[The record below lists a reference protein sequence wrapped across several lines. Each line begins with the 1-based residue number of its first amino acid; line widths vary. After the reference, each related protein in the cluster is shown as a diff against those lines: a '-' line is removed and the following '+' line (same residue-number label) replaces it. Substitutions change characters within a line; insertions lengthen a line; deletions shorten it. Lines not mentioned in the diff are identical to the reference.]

1 MDGWKVMTDAI
12 LESPLTRPAAHS
24 HSSGR
29 AGFSLVRYKKITQ
42 VGIKSIYSHGL
53 RSLLTVLGI
62 VIGVAAVIAMLA
74 VSEGASFEAQQQFRD
89 LGASNILLKSVKPAE
104 VEESSRQG
112 FGPPQAIVYGLTK
125 MDVETIRNSI
135 PGISNVIASRIVK
148 KNVWNLGISMNT
160 DVVGTAVDYPVS
172 RNYNLQAGR
181 FFSESEV
188 RDHANVVVLSAEVAD
203 ALFPIDNPLG
213 GSIKIDSDYYNVIG
227 IMEPEGFSNLGQNQ
241 AGASNSAPSR
251 IFIPFTASKSRFGE
265 TTTRQTAGGME
276 SETVELHEAIIQ
288 VDDQEAVIEVGE
300 IINQI
305 LQRRHKNV
313 DYAIEVPLALLR
325 QAEESALRD
334 QIVAGA
340 IAGISLLVGGIGIM
354 NIMLASVTERTREI
368 GIRRAL
374 GAKKRDIIAQFL
386 IEAVILS
393 GVGGLIGVVLGIM
406 IPFIIS
412 AFWGMTTIVTPIAP
426 VLAFS
431 ISAMIGVIF
440 GIYPSMRAA
449 DMDPVE
455 ALRHE

>member
-1 MDGWKVMTDAI
+1 MNDFTLDGVDNPAV
-12 LESPLTRPAAHS
+12 LLTRSNARS
-24 HSSGR
+24 KFTITR
-29 AGFSLVRYKKITQ
+29 LKKITH
-42 VGIKSIYSHGL
+42 VGVKSIFSHGL
-53 RSLLTVLGI
+53 RSMLTVLGI

-89 LGASNILLKSVKPAE
+89 LGATNILLKSVKPAE
-104 VEESSRQG
+104 VEESARQG
-112 FGPPQAIVYGLTK
+112 FGPPQAVVYGLTQADIK
-125 MDVETIRNSI
+125 TIRDTI
-135 PGISNVIASRIVK
+135 PGVSNVIASRIVK
-148 KNVWNLGISMNT
+148 KNVWNLGLSTNT
-160 DVVGTAVDYPVS
+160 DVVGTSVDYPSS
-172 RNYNLQAGR
+172 RNYNLRAGR
-181 FFSESEV
+181 FFSQTEV
-188 RDHANVVVLSAEVAD
+188 RDHSNVVVLSDEVAET
-203 ALFPIDNPLG
+203 LFPIDNPLG
-213 GSIKIDSDYYNVIG
+213 QSIKIDSDYYNIVG
-227 IMEPEGFSNLGQNQ
+227 IMESEGFSNLGQNQ
-241 AGASNSAPSR
+241 AGSSNSAPTR
-251 IFIPFTASKSRFGE
+251 IFIPFTSSKSRFGE

-288 VDDQEAVIEVGE
+288 INDQETVIEVGE
-300 IINQI
+300 IIDQI
-305 LQRRHKNV
+305 LQRRHRDA
-313 DYAIEVPLALLR
+313 DYSIEIPLALLR
-325 QAEESALRD
+325 QAEASALRD

-374 GAKKRDIIAQFL
+374 GAKKKDIIAQFL

-393 GVGGLIGVVLGIM
+393 GVGGLIGVVLGII

-412 AFWGMTTIVTPIAP
+412 TFWGMTTIVTPIAP
-426 VLAFS
+426 ILAFS

>member
-1 MDGWKVMTDAI
+1 MSDLSLDAPVNTYR
-12 LESPLTRPAAHS
+12 S
-24 HSSGR
+24 R
-29 AGFSLVRYKKITQ
+29 ANPPRFNFLRFKKITE

-89 LGASNILLKSVKPAE
+89 LGATNILVKSVKP
-104 VEESSRQG
+104 VEIEQNSNQG
-112 FGPPQAIVYGLTK
+112 FGPPQAVVYGLTNA
-125 MDVETIRNSI
+125 DIRTIRESI
-135 PGISNVIASRIVK
+135 PGVTNVISSRIVK
-148 KNVWNLGISMNT
+148 KNIWNLGRSMNT
-160 DVVGTAVDYPVS
+160 DVVGTTVDYPIS
-172 RNYNLQAGR
+172 RNYNLRSGR
-181 FFSESEV
+181 FFSQAEV
-188 RDHANVVVLSAEVAD
+188 RDHANVVVLSDEVARQ
-203 ALFPIDNPLG
+203 LFPIDNPLG
-213 GSIKIDSDYYNVIG
+213 QSIRIDSDYYNIVG
-227 IMEPEGFSNLGQNQ
+227 IMESEGFSNFGQNQ
-241 AGASNSAPSR
+241 AGSSNSAPSR
-251 IFIPFTASKSRFGE
+251 IFLPITSSRSRFGE

-288 VDDQEAVIEVGE
+288 VTDQDTVIEIGE
-300 IINQI
+300 VIEQI
-305 LQRRHKNV
+305 LARRHGKV
-313 DYAIEVPLALLR
+313 DYSVEVPLALLR

-334 QIVAGA
+334 SIVAGA

-374 GAKKRDIIAQFL
+374 GAKKKDIITQFL

-393 GVGGLIGVVLGIM
+393 GVGGLIGVFLGII
-406 IPFIIS
+406 IPFAIS
-412 AFWGMTTIVTPIAP
+412 LFWGMTTIVTPVAP
-426 VLAFS
+426 ILAFS
-431 ISAMIGVIF
+431 ISALIGVIF

>member
-1 MDGWKVMTDAI
+1 MSDLIYDSHDNRNSVSGR
-12 LESPLTRPAAHS
+12 RPAQHS
-24 HSSGR
+24 
-29 AGFSLVRYKKITQ
+29 GFNLVRFKKITQ

-74 VSEGASFEAQQQFRD
+74 VSEGASYEAQQQFRD

-104 VEESSRQG
+104 VEESSNRG
-112 FGPPQAIVYGLTK
+112 FGPPQAVVYGLTFG
-125 MDVETIRNSI
+125 DIDTIRLTI
-135 PGISNVIASRIVK
+135 PGVTNVISSRIVK
-148 KNVWNLGISMNT
+148 KNIWNLANNINA
-160 DVVGTAVDYPVS
+160 DVVGTTIDYPVT
-172 RNYNLQAGR
+172 RNYGLQQGR
-181 FFSESEV
+181 FFSQSEV
-188 RDHANVVVLSAEVAD
+188 RDHANVVVLSDEVAK

-213 GSIKIDSDYYNVIG
+213 QSVKIDSDYYNVVG

-241 AGASNSAPSR
+241 AGSSNAAPTR
-251 IFIPFTASKSRFGE
+251 VFIPITSSRSRFGE
-265 TTTRQTAGGME
+265 TIARQTAGGME

-288 VDDQEAVIEVGE
+288 LDSQETVIEVGE
-300 IINQI
+300 IIKQI
-305 LQRRHKNV
+305 LAHRHRDI
-313 DYAIEVPLALLR
+313 DYTIEVPLALLR

-374 GAKKRDIIAQFL
+374 GAKKRDIITQFL

-393 GVGGLIGVVLGIM
+393 GVGGLIGVVLGVI

-412 AFWGMTTIVTPIAP
+412 TFWGMTTIVTPIAP
-426 VLAFS
+426 ILAFS
-431 ISAMIGVIF
+431 ISALIGVIF

-449 DMDPVE
+449 EMDPVE

>member
-1 MDGWKVMTDAI
+1 MTD
-12 LESPLTRPAAHS
+12 LTLDQQPPLAGKSHAAPH
-24 HSSGR
+24 
-29 AGFSLVRYKKITQ
+29 AGFNFVRFKKITQ

-62 VIGVAAVIAMLA
+62 VIGVAAVIAMMA

-89 LGASNILLKSVKPAE
+89 LGATNILLKSVKPAE

-112 FGPPQAIVYGLTK
+112 FGPPQAIVYGLT
-125 MDVETIRNSI
+125 DSDIISIRNTI
-135 PGISNVIASRIVK
+135 PGVNNVIASRIVK
-148 KNVWNLGISMNT
+148 KNVWNLARSMNV
-160 DVVGTAVDYPVS
+160 DIVGTSVEYPES
-172 RNYNLQAGR
+172 RNYKLQSGR
-181 FFSESEV
+181 FFSETEM
-188 RDHANVVVLSAEVAD
+188 RDHGNVVVLSDEVAR

-213 GSIKIDSDYYNVIG
+213 KSVKIDSDYYNIVG

-241 AGASNSAPSR
+241 AGASNSAAAR
-251 IFIPFTASKSRFGE
+251 VFIPFTSSKTRFGE
-265 TTTRQTAGGME
+265 TLTRQTAGGME
-276 SETVELHEAIIQ
+276 SETVQLHEAIIQ
-288 VDDQEAVIEVGE
+288 LDDQEKVIEVGE
-300 IINQI
+300 IIDQI
-305 LQRRHKNV
+305 LARRHRGEE
-313 DYAIEVPLALLR
+313 DYTVEVPLALLR
-325 QAEESALRD
+325 QAEASALRD

-374 GAKKRDIIAQFL
+374 GAKKRDIITQFL

-393 GVGGLIGVVLGIM
+393 GVGGLIGVVLGVL

-412 AFWGMTTIVTPIAP
+412 TFWGMTTIVTPLAP
-426 VLAFS
+426 ILAFS

>member
-1 MDGWKVMTDAI
+1 MSDI
-12 LESPLTRPAAHS
+12 LFEDQGNRELAAARRPVS
-24 HSSGR
+24 LG
-29 AGFSLVRYKKITQ
+29 GINLVRFKKITQ

-74 VSEGASFEAQQQFRD
+74 VSEGASYEAQQQFRD

-104 VEESSRQG
+104 VEETSNRG
-112 FGPPQAIVYGLTK
+112 FGPPQAVVYGLTYG
-125 MDVETIRNSI
+125 DIDTIRLTI
-135 PGISNVIASRIVK
+135 PGVTNVISSRIVK
-148 KNVWNLGISMNT
+148 KNIWNLDKSINA
-160 DVVGTAVDYPVS
+160 DVVGTTIDYPVS
-172 RNYNLQAGR
+172 RNYGLQQGR
-181 FFSESEV
+181 FFSQAEL
-188 RDHANVVVLSAEVAD
+188 RDHGNVVVLSDEVARV
-203 ALFPIDNPLG
+203 LFPIDNPLG
-213 GSIKIDSDYYNVIG
+213 KSIKIDSDYYNVVG

-241 AGASNSAPSR
+241 AGSSNAAPTR
-251 IFIPFTASKSRFGE
+251 VFIPITSSRSRFGE
-265 TTTRQTAGGME
+265 TIARQTAGGME

-288 VDDQEAVIEVGE
+288 LDNQETVIEVGE
-300 IINQI
+300 IIGQI
-305 LQRRHKNV
+305 LDRRHREA
-313 DYAIEVPLALLR
+313 DYTIEVPLALLR

-374 GAKKRDIIAQFL
+374 GAKKRDIITQFL

-393 GVGGLIGVVLGIM
+393 GVGGLIGVVLGVI

-412 AFWGMTTIVTPIAP
+412 TFWGMTTIVTPVAP
-426 VLAFS
+426 ILAFS
-431 ISAMIGVIF
+431 ISALIGVIF
-440 GIYPSMRAA
+440 GIYPSVRAA
-449 DMDPVE
+449 EMDPVE